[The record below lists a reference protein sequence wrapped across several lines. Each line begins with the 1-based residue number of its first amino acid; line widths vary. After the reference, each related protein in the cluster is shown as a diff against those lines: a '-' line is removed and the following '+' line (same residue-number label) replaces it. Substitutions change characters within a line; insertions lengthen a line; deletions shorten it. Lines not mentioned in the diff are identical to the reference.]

1 MKILKTI
8 ILMVLFVGIVQAK
21 TGVVTGGAAYTMLP
35 WFKSSFLELAEDVD
49 EARQENKHILLFFH
63 LAECPY
69 CDQMVKDFDQQPL
82 KAFIQKHFSVIAIN
96 IRGDKEVA
104 INEEYTLSEKELANE
119 IQVKYTPTVVF
130 LNQKNET
137 IMRTNGYRSPA
148 KLRQVLGY
156 VSSKAYEKLTLAQY
170 IEKNKEIG
178 NYQLQNHE
186 MLQKITDFSTI
197 KTPVAVIFEDK
208 NCDSCEY
215 FYSTTLKDKSVISEF
230 DAFKVVRFDAD
241 STRAIID
248 NKGNR
253 TTPKEWVQKL
263 KLTYR
268 PGIVLFNE
276 GNEITRIDGF
286 LYPFHFKE
294 ALRYVG
300 GDFYK
305 RIATY
310 SDYLAYRQTQLLE
323 QGIDINIQ

>member
-49 EARQENKHILLFFH
+49 EARQDNKHILLFFH

>member
-1 MKILKTI
+1 
-8 ILMVLFVGIVQAK
+8 
-21 TGVVTGGAAYTMLP
+21 
-35 WFKSSFLELAEDVD
+35 
-49 EARQENKHILLFFH
+49 
-63 LAECPY
+63 
-69 CDQMVKDFDQQPL
+69 
-82 KAFIQKHFSVIAIN
+82 
-96 IRGDKEVA
+96 
-104 INEEYTLSEKELANE
+104 
-119 IQVKYTPTVVF
+119 
-130 LNQKNET
+130 
-137 IMRTNGYRSPA
+137 
-148 KLRQVLGY
+148 
-156 VSSKAYEKLTLAQY
+156 
-170 IEKNKEIG
+170 
-178 NYQLQNHE
+178 
-186 MLQKITDFSTI
+186 
-197 KTPVAVIFEDK
+197 
-208 NCDSCEY
+208 
-215 FYSTTLKDKSVISEF
+215 
-230 DAFKVVRFDAD
+230 VVRFDAD

>member
-21 TGVVTGGAAYTMLP
+21 TGVVTGGVAYTMLP

-49 EARQENKHILLFFH
+49 EARQDNKHILLFFH

-104 INEEYTLSEKELANE
+104 INEEHTLSEKELANE
-119 IQVKYTPTVVF
+119 IEVKYTPTVVF